1 MFKDRYKL
9 WAWVLAICLASQL
22 VFHVVGPWAINGIQN
37 LVEQRQEQIEQ
48 EKQEQA
54 TAPSEPLTEEEKE
67 KEEQLSAY
75 FGELID
81 ILGTVSMYLGTVIIV
96 FGVFNVVLA
105 FTQDDSERVSRS
117 VSTLVIGSL
126 LIGMHVIMP
135 MIFEGMIPSTQTD
148 EAAETTTI
156 ESETPALVEGG
167 VND

>member
-75 FGELID
+75 FGELIE
-81 ILGTVSMYLGTVIIV
+81 ILSTLSMYLGMVIVV

>member
-75 FGELID
+75 FGELIE
-81 ILGTVSMYLGTVIIV
+81 ILSTMSMYLGMVIVV

-105 FTQDDSERVSRS
+105 FSQDDSERVSRS
-117 VSTLVIGSL
+117 VSTLVIGSV

-135 MIFEGMIPSTQTD
+135 MIFEGMVQNTQTD
-148 EAAETTTI
+148 ETAETTTI

-167 VND
+167 AND